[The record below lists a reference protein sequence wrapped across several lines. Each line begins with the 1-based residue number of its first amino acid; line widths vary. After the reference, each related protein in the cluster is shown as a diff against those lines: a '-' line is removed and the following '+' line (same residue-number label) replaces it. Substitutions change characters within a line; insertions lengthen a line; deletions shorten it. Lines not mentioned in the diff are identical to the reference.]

1 MRFICVLL
9 IISDPVPSNT
19 SFSNV
24 SYHLFLIT
32 QGIGLI
38 PYFAV
43 VGITAAAGGG
53 AVAFNTR
60 RRPDSNR

>member
-1 MRFICVLL
+1 MCV
-9 IISDPVPSNT
+9 IV
-19 SFSNV
+19 F
-24 SYHLFLIT
+24 

-60 RRPDSNR
+60 RRPDSGRYFPA